1 MYAEFDIETNRA
13 GLSNSVFF
21 CDRLFQFVGAD
32 SSRCSWLSNQFISI
46 ILGPKSLRSL
56 EIGSVF
62 TLKNQVLFADE
73 AIVSATPAL
82 SIKYNKEMSV
92 SISEPYDPITPFIT
106 LTSPAQVFV
115 CDGISLDPTGK
126 IIITIIL
133 IVMIIII
140 IIIIIM
146 RLLSITIRNNTY

>member
-1 MYAEFDIETNRA
+1 LYAEFDIETNRA

-21 CDRLFQFVGAD
+21 CDRLFQFAGAD
-32 SSRCSWLSNQFISI
+32 SSRCSWLSNQFVSI

-62 TLKNQVLFADE
+62 TLKNQVLFAAE
-73 AIVSATPAL
+73 AAILSATAPL

-106 LTSPAQVFV
+106 LTSPAQVFL
-115 CDGISLDPTGK
+115 CDGIFLDPTGQ
-126 IIITIIL
+126 IIITI
-133 IVMIIII
+133 
-140 IIIIIM
+140 
-146 RLLSITIRNNTY
+146 TIHDNNNNNNNNNAFTFYNNT

>member
-21 CDRLFQFVGAD
+21 CDRLFQFAGAD
-32 SSRCSWLSNQFISI
+32 SSRCSWLSNQFVSI

-62 TLKNQVLFADE
+62 TLKNQVLFAAE
-73 AIVSATPAL
+73 AAILSATAPL
-82 SIKYNKEMSV
+82 SIKYNQEMSV

-126 IIITIIL
+126 KIITIT
-133 IVMIIII
+133 IIII
-140 IIIIIM
+140 LLM
-146 RLLSITIRNNTY
+146 RLLYITIRNNT